1 MGQYATEISMF
12 FLSKIRKW
20 VSKEVDIIRKNLQ
33 FKQWENPRNGK
44 IVQRVRIRLKRL
56 E

>member
-20 VSKEVDIIRKNLQ
+20 VSKEIVLIRKNLQ
-33 FKQWENPRNGK
+33 FKQWENPRNGE
-44 IVQRVRIRLKRL
+44 IVQRGGIRLKRL